1 MQALARN
8 FVGRREIRYNNF
20 DLDIHQGFT
29 GLMYATMFNT
39 LDVVLFLMDFEGMLN
54 LEQEALVMSPAGP
67 FYLKEGSTPLHLAAV
82 VAD

>member
-1 MQALARN
+1 
-8 FVGRREIRYNNF
+8 
-20 DLDIHQGFT
+20 
-29 GLMYATMFNT
+29 MYATMFNT